1 VNGMYTITITLPRA
15 RADAEVCE
23 RPDVE
28 STVDALGEALA
39 VRLAPG
45 RTVRWK
51 IGCPSGRDT
60 AGQITIHDPANT
72 ERDVH
77 RHLQT
82 VRQVLTEEATDAAH
96 T

>member
-1 VNGMYTITITLPRA
+1 MNAMYTITITVLCT
-15 RADAEVCE
+15 DAETSLRE
-23 RPDVE
+23 DIQ
-28 STVDALGEALA
+28 STVNVLRDGLDQWVE
-39 VRLAPG
+39 PG
-45 RTVRWK
+45 RKVRWE
-51 IGCPSGRDT
+51 IHCPSGRVT
-60 AGQITIHDPANT
+60 AGQITVYDPANT

>member
-1 VNGMYTITITLPRA
+1 MNAMYTITISVLGT
-15 RADAEVCE
+15 DAETSL

-28 STVDALGEALA
+28 STVQVLRDGLDQWIE
-39 VRLAPG
+39 PG
-45 RTVRWK
+45 RKVRWE
-51 IGCPSGRDT
+51 IGCPSGRVT
-60 AGQITIHDPANT
+60 AGQITVYDVANAV
-72 ERDVH
+72 RDVH